1 MIKIS
6 NLKIKFEENIKYG
19 KKVKFD
25 QNIKIEK
32 NVKFDQN
39 IKIENNVNIN
49 YILHLPHLLPTFG
62 FGISF
67 FLDQNEILGNQKETG
82 LALIL

>member
-6 NLKIKFEENIKYG
+6 NLKTKFEENIKYG

-49 YILHLPHLLPTFG
+49 YISSTSPT
-62 FGISF
+62 SQPLDLVSHF
-67 FLDQNEILGNQKETG
+67 FWTKMKFWETKKKQ
-82 LALIL
+82 AWP